1 MRLHRVF
8 PLTKRAGTRVPSAKG
23 MRADPLPERDGTA
36 VDQDVGS
43 VDLGLRRVVVD
54 VDPYEV
60 PDIALRMTILVVI
73 DARFVLDV
81 VVVGKMNIFGADLTQ
96 MPVGS
101 EGTALCVDQRVIID
115 LYKPEWR
122 LCNRCKLFGSG
133 VVILPGGAHANASG
147 KESWIVGEEAT
158 GHEAT
163 VREAAHIDA
172 VGVYGIGMRCDDL
185 VNELFD
191 GGTVNGLII
200 VGNGTRTYSDRK
212 SVV

>member
-1 MRLHRVF
+1 MRFHRVF

-101 EGTALCVDQRVIID
+101 EGTALCVDQWVIID
-115 LYKPEWR
+115 LYKPEWGK
-122 LCNRCKLFGSG
+122 NE
-133 VVILPGGAHANASG
+133 NALQR
-147 KESWIVGEEAT
+147 
-158 GHEAT
+158 HL
-163 VREAAHIDA
+163 ID
-172 VGVYGIGMRCDDL
+172 
-185 VNELFD
+185 F
-191 GGTVNGLII
+191 
-200 VGNGTRTYSDRK
+200 
-212 SVV
+212 